1 MDRIIVNNHT
11 TNQSTQP
18 DMISFIMEWE
28 ESGQSQ
34 KLFCREKGIPVSKFY
49 YWLRK
54 YRRSQSNQAVTDF
67 APVRIRQSNGI
78 GGLDIQYPNGVVVRL
93 HAPVDMSMLRAM
105 IQLL

>member
-11 TNQSTQP
+11 TNRSTQP
-18 DMISFIMEWE
+18 DMITVIMEWE

-49 YWLRK
+49 YWLNK
-54 YRRSQSNQAVTDF
+54 YRRSKSNHTVTDF
-67 APVRIRQSNGI
+67 APVRIRQSTGV
-78 GGLDIQYPNGVVVRL
+78 GRLEIQYPNGVVVRL
-93 HAPVDMSMLRAM
+93 HQPIDMSMLRAM